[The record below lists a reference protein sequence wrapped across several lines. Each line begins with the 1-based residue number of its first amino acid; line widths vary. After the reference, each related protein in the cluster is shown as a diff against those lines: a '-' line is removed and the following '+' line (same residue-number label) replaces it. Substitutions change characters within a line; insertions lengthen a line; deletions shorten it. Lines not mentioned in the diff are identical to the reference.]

1 MRTKLL
7 RFTPVALLVVGAIA
21 AYGGWAAITVE
32 DLPDHLVAQRPVSLT
47 FTVRQHG
54 VRPLTG
60 LEPRVEATS
69 GRLTAAAA
77 ARAGAEAGQYTAAL
91 VLADTGDWA
100 ITIHSGFGNSSTTLL
115 PIRAIAPDA
124 PAPPPLAEAERGRRL
139 FVAKGC
145 ITCHLHR
152 DLSTTSI
159 GIGPELTARRF
170 PPEYLARFLA
180 NPPAVYAAPAGALQ
194 MPNLHL
200 KPSEIAALIAFL
212 NTERRAAAQ

>member
-1 MRTKLL
+1 
-7 RFTPVALLVVGAIA
+7 VAR
-21 AYGGWAAITVE
+21 
-32 DLPDHLVAQRPVSLT
+32 RPVSLT

-54 VRPLTG
+54 VHPLTG

-77 ARAGAEAGQYTAAL
+77 APAGAEAGQYTATL

-115 PIRAIAPDA
+115 PLRAIAPDA

-152 DLSTTSI
+152 DLSTTSL
-159 GIGPELTARRF
+159 GIGPELTTRRF
-170 PPEYLARFLA
+170 PPEYLTRFLA
-180 NPPAVYAAPAGALQ
+180 NPPAVYAAAAGAPQ

-200 KPSEIAALIAFL
+200 KAPEIAALIAFI
-212 NTERRAAAQ
+212 NTERHAAAQ